1 MSCTVKSCALFQCDH
16 FISGGLLYIQ
26 LVYSPVIKMMAHK
39 DGFVAMSQHGSFI
52 KEGFSCPDSIKPEY
66 NPLRNFRAHYRVTSR
81 EKSPSV
87 PHTVINDFQDYNPA
101 QFNFIGMMKS
111 KPSNTCVVLW
121 GLLSIVSGLTMS
133 CRPTL

>member
-1 MSCTVKSCALFQCDH
+1 MYFINWDNKRIIYCQEICFKKIYIFGLIFSH
-16 FISGGLLYIQ
+16 FILGCLLYIQ

-52 KEGFSCPDSIKPEY
+52 KESFCCPDSLKPKY

-81 EKSPSV
+81 EKSQSL
-87 PHTVINDFQDYNPA
+87 PHTVINDLQDYNPA

-111 KPSNTCVVLW
+111 KPSNTCVVL
-121 GLLSIVSGLTMS
+121 
-133 CRPTL
+133 